1 MEKTNKVSI
10 RPGVSMLTILKH
22 IQYDPWFALAEFVD
36 NAIDSYIKNEKELKR
51 IEGDSFQLEV
61 KIEINDVDNKIVI
74 RDNAAGISQKDYSR
88 AFRAAEIPP
97 DNSGLSEFGMGMKS
111 AACWFSDHWSVR
123 TSAIGE
129 TTEKTVL
136 FDLNK
141 IFYDKLEEL
150 EIKTKPQK
158 DEIHYT
164 VIELFNIN
172 KMPVKKTKGKIKD
185 HLASIYRD
193 FTRKGVLK
201 LYIDNELMVYKD
213 PKILTAPFPYDS
225 NTKPIYW
232 KKEIDF
238 EVEKGKL
245 YVKGFVGLLE
255 SMESGKNGFALF
267 RRGRV
272 IEGSGEDGFKPKE
285 TMGEVGSPEWKRIFG
300 ELHLEGFNVSFTK
313 KGIKWDE
320 NMEIFLELLKKDMVA
335 ANFIRQARD
344 YRVNPP
350 KSELKKAAEAVVK
363 NTVEDIRNN
372 LQPIIEEIR
381 STPLSEVENITLT
394 QTEDVASR
402 DFEIT
407 FDDTNWLITIELS
420 YDDDIK
426 DWIEIGSHVLKKKNT
441 DKTIRQV
448 GVRMNLKHPF
458 VLQFAG
464 ADKNK
469 LEPILRIAAS
479 IGLAEEAAR
488 SVGVSQAGK
497 VRMNLNKVL
506 IAISKK

>member
-1 MEKTNKVSI
+1 
-10 RPGVSMLTILKH
+10 
-22 IQYDPWFALAEFVD
+22 
-36 NAIDSYIKNEKELKR
+36 
-51 IEGDSFQLEV
+51 
-61 KIEINDVDNKIVI
+61 
-74 RDNAAGISQKDYSR
+74 
-88 AFRAAEIPP
+88 
-97 DNSGLSEFGMGMKS
+97 
-111 AACWFSDHWSVR
+111 
-123 TSAIGE
+123 
-129 TTEKTVL
+129 
-136 FDLNK
+136 
-141 IFYDKLEEL
+141 
-150 EIKTKPQK
+150 
-158 DEIHYT
+158 
-164 VIELFNIN
+164 
-172 KMPVKKTKGKIKD
+172 
-185 HLASIYRD
+185 
-193 FTRKGVLK
+193 
-201 LYIDNELMVYKD
+201 
-213 PKILTAPFPYDS
+213 
-225 NTKPIYW
+225 
-232 KKEIDF
+232 
-238 EVEKGKL
+238 
-245 YVKGFVGLLE
+245 
-255 SMESGKNGFALF
+255 MESGKNGFALF

-381 STPLSEVENITLT
+381 SAPLSTIENITLT
-394 QTEDVASR
+394 QTEDVARR
-402 DFEIT
+402 DFEII
-407 FDDTNWLITIELS
+407 FDDTNWLISLELS

-426 DWIEIGSHVLKKKNT
+426 DWIEIGSHVIKNKNT

-488 SVGVSQAGK
+488 SVGLTQVGK